1 MSDGTFFALAVV
13 FGEESSNFDI
23 LSDVLISLDEKR
35 ESLLVECGS
44 LVGSAPRRS
53 ILPMVGGMLA
63 VALLVVGLLVGEACV
78 ATNVERLRSCRFIY
92 LFAGG
97 GGIAG

>member
-1 MSDGTFFALAVV
+1 MSDGTFFALDVV

-23 LSDVLISLDEKR
+23 LSDASLDEKR

-44 LVGSAPRRS
+44 LIGSAPRGS
-53 ILPMVGGMLA
+53 ILPMVGGMFTLA
-63 VALLVVGLLVGEACV
+63 LVGEACV

-92 LFAGG
+92 LLAGG
-97 GGIAG
+97 